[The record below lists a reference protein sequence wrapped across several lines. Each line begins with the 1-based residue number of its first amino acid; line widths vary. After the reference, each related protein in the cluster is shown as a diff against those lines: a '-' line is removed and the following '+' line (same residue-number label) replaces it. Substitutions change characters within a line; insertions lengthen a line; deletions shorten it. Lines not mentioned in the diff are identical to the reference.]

1 VEALARRLTGLDYE
15 AMKSL
20 LDEIPVGIGI
30 AEPVEADGTVRPDAR
45 ITFYNKKWTEMFGF
59 DTDDVETVEQATRRL
74 YPDPEV
80 HARMMRMRD
89 EAAGRIREGGGSE
102 QTEIRAMGAGGEWLD
117 VITGTTVVGDRLV
130 VTMLDVSRRKKA
142 EAEATMRERI
152 TLAARAAK
160 SAFWEWDLVTGAVT
174 WSPEMMDFFG
184 VPESERQDNRDP
196 WRIWRARVHPDDW
209 PAAEAHAKHAHDTH
223 SPIDQVYRVIMPD
236 GEIRWIESRGDII
249 RDEAGRAV
257 RIAGINI
264 DVSARKKAE
273 QSAENYR
280 AQLEKLVDERTTE
293 LDAARRQIEKLAY
306 EVTEN
311 IPAGTYTMV
320 QPADGGFARFFFLS
334 SRFLE
339 MCGLTREE
347 AEQDPLNVFALVHPE
362 DYDEFIRKN
371 IEALERKTP
380 FREEFRVIVGGE
392 TRWFHAAS
400 NPRPLPDGTTLWEG
414 VLTDITDRKEA
425 EVARTKSDRSMKL
438 AASAARL
445 GFWEIDISTQLDR
458 WDAEMARIHGIRHE
472 DFDGHWEKFVHP
484 DDYDEVMRE
493 TRRMLAD
500 ETTFEMEY
508 RIVRPSGE
516 TRFIREHGI
525 VIRDREGRPVSA
537 SGVMQ
542 DITERRQAEEEI
554 HASTQRMRLAASA
567 AGLGFWSRDNA
578 TGLEEWDDEML
589 RIYGVRREDFDGRW
603 EPFVHPA
610 DAATVQRLTRDAAAS
625 GHVGAYEY
633 RIIRP
638 DGTVRHVRGRS
649 TFVPGRDG
657 RAAREIG
664 VNFDITGEKEA
675 AERENR
681 LQADHRSDLEKK
693 LKTSLNAAV
702 VAHEINQPLS
712 AILLDTQV
720 ALERVQ
726 GDTPELAHARKFLCS
741 TIAHATRAVE
751 TIGKV
756 STLLRSVPTTPH
768 EVNLVDVVRSAALY
782 AKDDLRTAGIALD
795 TTGTGRAVTIQGDEG
810 QLLLAVSN
818 MLRNA
823 IEALRSDDGGRPRE
837 IVIALTRHKT
847 SVILSVAD
855 SGPGLPPNI
864 LAKIPLHTTKPDG
877 TGLGLFIVQTVAEN
891 HGATLEAG
899 PSKLGGAELRLVF
912 PAAK

>member
-1 VEALARRLTGLDYE
+1 VALSFSVNLWHRVIVEALAQLISLDEDAMRL
-15 AMKSL
+15 L

-30 AEPVEADGTVRPDAR
+30 AEPVQPDGTVHPDAR
-45 ITFYNKKWTEMFGF
+45 IVYYNRRWVEMFGF
-59 DTDDVETVEQATRRL
+59 DVEDVETVEQATRRL

-80 HARMMRMRD
+80 HTEMLRMRYA
-89 EAAGRIREGGGSE
+89 AAGRIREGGRSE
-102 QTEIRAMGAGGEWLD
+102 QTEIRAMGADGEWLD
-117 VITGTTVVGDRLV
+117 VMTGTTVVGDRLI
-130 VTMLDVSRRKKA
+130 VTMLDISERKRTARRLQ
-142 EAEATMRERI
+142 EAQRSLEN
-152 TLAARAAK
+152 
-160 SAFWEWDLVTGAVT
+160 SAF
-174 WSPEMMDFFG
+174 
-184 VPESERQDNRDP
+184 
-196 WRIWRARVHPDDW
+196 
-209 PAAEAHAKHAHDTH
+209 
-223 SPIDQVYRVIMPD
+223 
-236 GEIRWIESRGDII
+236 
-249 RDEAGRAV
+249 
-257 RIAGINI
+257 
-264 DVSARKKAE
+264 
-273 QSAENYR
+273 
-280 AQLEKLVDERTTE
+280 
-293 LDAARRQIEKLAY
+293 

-320 QPADGGFARFFFLS
+320 QPPEGGFACFRFLS

-339 MCGLTREE
+339 MCGLTRE
-347 AEQDPLNVFALVHPE
+347 ACEQDPLNVFALVHPE
-362 DYDEFIRKN
+362 DYDEFLRKN
-371 IEALERKTP
+371 IETLERKVV
-380 FREEFRVIVGGE
+380 FSEEFRVIIRGE

-891 HGATLEAG
+891 HGAKLEARQ
-899 PSKLGGAELRLVF
+899 SALGGAELRLVF
-912 PAAK
+912 PVTN